1 MSEQKFSSIEIDA
14 IGEIMNISL
23 GASATAISTMLGK
36 RVDITTPDV
45 SVLSFDEFEYADLE
59 PVVGVEITYISG
71 LSGSNIMLLKR
82 QDVRIIVGLLM
93 GTEIPDEAFVLDEMN
108 MSAVCEVMNQMMG
121 ASSTALSE
129 FLGEVVNISTPVSF
143 EVEDTDA
150 FKKKCFAGEDK
161 MVVVNFHLAIEEL
174 VESRFMSL
182 MSISLAKRLVSAFG
196 LTGEEEL
203 EEAAPPQ
210 MVAAPEPTP
219 DTTPTSNKVMSQE
232 EIEAMMQQ
240 AMSQAEP
247 KKEPEPASSNKVM
260 SQAEIEAMMQQQA
273 APEPEPASNRMMSQ
287 AEIEAL
293 MQQQAAPTPT
303 PEPASNRTMSQ
314 EEIEA
319 MMQQQMAQPQPQA
332 TPVQPQPMPMQQQM
346 YYAPPQQMANAM
358 PPQGYGYAPQ
368 PRMIQAQPLD
378 APHFGAVETLGEEQ
392 AENLALIMDVP
403 LEISVEI
410 GRTKKLIKDILEL
423 TSGSLVVLDKLAGE
437 QVDVYANGQCIAKGD
452 VVVVDDNFGVRI
464 TEIIKRPAFLKEQ

>member
-196 LTGEEEL
+196 STGEEEL

-293 MQQQAAPTPT
+293 MQQQAAPTP
-303 PEPASNRTMSQ
+303 EPASNRTMSQ

-378 APHFGAVETLGEEQ
+378 APQFGAVETLGEEQ

-464 TEIIKRPAFLKEQ
+464 TEIIKRPEFLKEQ

>member
-150 FKKKCFAGEDK
+150 FKKKCFA
-161 MVVVNFHLAIEEL
+161 
-174 VESRFMSL
+174 
-182 MSISLAKRLVSAFG
+182 
-196 LTGEEEL
+196 
-203 EEAAPPQ
+203 
-210 MVAAPEPTP
+210 
-219 DTTPTSNKVMSQE
+219 
-232 EIEAMMQQ
+232 
-240 AMSQAEP
+240 
-247 KKEPEPASSNKVM
+247 
-260 SQAEIEAMMQQQA
+260 
-273 APEPEPASNRMMSQ
+273 
-287 AEIEAL
+287 
-293 MQQQAAPTPT
+293 
-303 PEPASNRTMSQ
+303 
-314 EEIEA
+314 
-319 MMQQQMAQPQPQA
+319 
-332 TPVQPQPMPMQQQM
+332 
-346 YYAPPQQMANAM
+346 
-358 PPQGYGYAPQ
+358 
-368 PRMIQAQPLD
+368 
-378 APHFGAVETLGEEQ
+378 
-392 AENLALIMDVP
+392 
-403 LEISVEI
+403 
-410 GRTKKLIKDILEL
+410 
-423 TSGSLVVLDKLAGE
+423 
-437 QVDVYANGQCIAKGD
+437 C
-452 VVVVDDNFGVRI
+452 
-464 TEIIKRPAFLKEQ
+464 

>member
-273 APEPEPASNRMMSQ
+273 APEPEPASNR
-287 AEIEAL
+287 
-293 MQQQAAPTPT
+293 
-303 PEPASNRTMSQ
+303 TMSQ

-378 APHFGAVETLGEEQ
+378 APQFGAVETLGEEQ

-464 TEIIKRPAFLKEQ
+464 TEIIKRPEFLKEQ